1 VRFPSGSIYKWEFE
15 KRGEQQSIDVSGSL
29 TLDSHHLM
37 LEAALQGAGIVWTN
51 DFAASAHIASGKLMR
66 VLEDWTP
73 SYPGLRLYYPANRHM
88 PAGLRAFVNVVRE
101 LVSADS
107 IAKKKV

>member
-1 VRFPSGSIYKWEFE
+1 VRFPSGTIYKWEFE
-15 KRGEQQSIDVSGSL
+15 KRGEEQAVDVSGSL

-37 LEAALQGAGIVWTN
+37 LEAALQGAGIAWTN
-51 DFAASAHIASGKLMR
+51 DFAASAHIASGSLIR

-88 PAGLRAFVNVVRE
+88 PAGLRAFVNIVRE
-101 LVSADS
+101 IVSQTS
-107 IAKKKV
+107 NMKKRG